1 MFEPLQVLCC
11 ISDSIGDSIQNIPS
25 VLSSVTAPAHPKP
38 ADVTGTVPHVPTD
51 VRNSTPAVTP
61 AGSCDVGVAKT
72 VLDAFMD
79 TAMVKDVLAMDIPE
93 DLVRKAIE
101 KRILSA
107 GELIVDI
114 DEVSDC

>member
-1 MFEPLQVLCC
+1 
-11 ISDSIGDSIQNIPS
+11 
-25 VLSSVTAPAHPKP
+25 
-38 ADVTGTVPHVPTD
+38 
-51 VRNSTPAVTP
+51 
-61 AGSCDVGVAKT
+61 
-72 VLDAFMD
+72 MD